1 MWGCVRYWKDDSERM
16 KVILL
21 GLSHHTAPVE
31 VRERA
36 AVPEST
42 IGEALAALRQESGAD
57 EALILSTCNRVEVV
71 ASMPAGSSE
80 ESLSKFLARQRGL
93 DPAWL
98 EPYLYRYDDAKAI
111 RHIFRVAASL
121 DSMVVGEPQVLGQM
135 KAAYAAARQ
144 CGALGG
150 FLDTVLS
157 RAFAVAKRVRS
168 ETDIGRSAV
177 SVSYAAVE
185 LARQIFGQ
193 LAGKKV
199 LLIGAGKM
207 SELAARHLQ
216 RAGCSTVYVTNRT
229 RARADALAEQISGTV
244 IEYESYGARLHEM
257 DIVLTSSAVS
267 GPLLTQQQMVKV
279 LEKRRHRP
287 IFLIDIA
294 VPRNIDPGV
303 NDLEGAFLYDIDD
316 LGQAVE
322 QNRKARARE
331 AEQAEQMIELEVG
344 RLIDRLKAREVGP
357 LIAGLHSQLEQIAQA
372 ELDRFRSKFG
382 ELSPSQEEALMGYT
396 RSLLNKI
403 AHVPAVE
410 LRRAAAREGG
420 DAEISLIRRLFRME
434 GTDRE

>member
-1 MWGCVRYWKDDSERM
+1 
-16 KVILL
+16 
-21 GLSHHTAPVE
+21 
-31 VRERA
+31 
-36 AVPEST
+36 
-42 IGEALAALRQESGAD
+42 
-57 EALILSTCNRVEVV
+57 
-71 ASMPAGSSE
+71 
-80 ESLSKFLARQRGL
+80 
-93 DPAWL
+93 
-98 EPYLYRYDDAKAI
+98 
-111 RHIFRVAASL
+111 
-121 DSMVVGEPQVLGQM
+121 
-135 KAAYAAARQ
+135 
-144 CGALGG
+144 
-150 FLDTVLS
+150 
-157 RAFAVAKRVRS
+157 
-168 ETDIGRSAV
+168 
-177 SVSYAAVE
+177 
-185 LARQIFGQ
+185 
-193 LAGKKV
+193 
-199 LLIGAGKM
+199 
-207 SELAARHLQ
+207 
-216 RAGCSTVYVTNRT
+216 
-229 RARADALAEQISGTV
+229 
-244 IEYESYGARLHEM
+244 M
-257 DIVLTSSAVS
+257 DIVLTSAAAS
-267 GPLLTQQQMVKV
+267 GPLLTQQQMAKG

-357 LIAGLHSQLEQIAQA
+357 LIAGLHSQLEQTAQA